1 MTGKLAG
8 KRALVTGAASGI
20 GKSIAESYAREGA
33 VVAVQARSI
42 ERSAETLESITA
54 EGGEAFAVAADLT
67 DTGEIEA
74 MCQQAIE
81 RLGGIDIVMNNA
93 GVGEYKKVVDMEESF
108 WDRIMD
114 VNLKAPFLVSKYTL
128 PAMIEQG
135 AGGVQLFNAST
146 NAKTADADWTAYN
159 ATKHGLVGFVR
170 CLAAEVGPQGIR
182 VNAICPGWID
192 TKMAVELH
200 EDFAREMK
208 EPYEKVYDESMRLN
222 MLSEIIPP
230 QAVADMAVFL
240 AGEGGTYV
248 TGQAINVCAGLSV
261 H

>member
-208 EPYEKVYDESMRLN
+208 EPYERVYDESMRLN

>member
-1 MTGKLAG
+1 MTGALSG

-20 GKSIAESYAREGA
+20 GRAIAESYAREGA
-33 VVAVQARSI
+33 IVAVQARSA
-42 ERSAETLESITA
+42 ERAEETLASIA
-54 EGGEAFAVAADLT
+54 AQGGTAFAVAADLT
-67 DTGEIEA
+67 DGAAIEA
-74 MCQQAIE
+74 MCHQAIE

-93 GVGEYKKVVDMEESF
+93 GVGAYRKVVDMDEAF
-108 WDRIMD
+108 WDNIMA
-114 VNLKAPFLVSKYTL
+114 VNLKAPFLVAKFTL

-135 AGGVQLFNAST
+135 SGGVQLFNAST
-146 NAKTADADWTAYN
+146 NAKTADAEWTAYN
-159 ATKHGLVGFVR
+159 TTKHGLVGFVR

-192 TKMAVELH
+192 TKMAVDLH
-200 EDFAREMK
+200 EDFARDMK
-208 EPYEKVYDESMRLN
+208 QPYEKVFDESMRLN

-230 QAVADMAVFL
+230 RAVADMAVYL
-240 AGEGGTYV
+240 AGAGGAYI

>member
-93 GVGEYKKVVDMEESF
+93 GVGEYKKVIDMEESF

>member
-159 ATKHGLVGFVR
+159 ATKHGLGGFVR

>member
-208 EPYEKVYDESMRLN
+208 EPYERVYDESMRLK

>member
-42 ERSAETLESITA
+42 ERSAETLESIAA

-200 EDFAREMK
+200 EDLAREMK

>member
-20 GKSIAESYAREGA
+20 GKAIAESYAREGA
-33 VVAVQARSI
+33 VVAVQARSVA
-42 ERSAETLESITA
+42 RSEETLASIAA
-54 EGGEAFAVAADLT
+54 EGGTAFAVAADLT
-67 DTGEIEA
+67 DTAEIEA
-74 MCQQAIE
+74 MCAEAIE

-128 PAMIEQG
+128 PAMTEQG
-135 AGGVQLFNAST
+135 SGGVQLFNAST
-146 NAKTADADWTAYN
+146 NAKTADAEWTAYN
-159 ATKHGLVGFVR
+159 TTKHGLVGFVR

-192 TKMAVELH
+192 TKMAVEVH
-200 EDFAREMK
+200 EDFARDMK
-208 EPYEKVYDESMRLN
+208 QPYEKVFDESMRLN

-230 QAVADMAVFL
+230 QAIADMAVYL
-240 AGEGGTYV
+240 AGEGGTYI

>member
-20 GKSIAESYAREGA
+20 GKSIAESSAREGA

-42 ERSAETLESITA
+42 ERSSETLESITA
-54 EGGEAFAVAADLT
+54 EGGEAFAVVADLT

-200 EDFAREMK
+200 EDLAREMK

>member
-54 EGGEAFAVAADLT
+54 EGGEAFAVAAALT

-114 VNLKAPFLVSKYTL
+114 VNLKAPFLVSKYPL

>member
-42 ERSAETLESITA
+42 ERSAETLELITA
-54 EGGEAFAVAADLT
+54 EGGEAFSVAADLT

-192 TKMAVELH
+192 TKMAVKLH
-200 EDFAREMK
+200 EDFARKIK

>member
-42 ERSAETLESITA
+42 ERSAETLKSITE

>member
-1 MTGKLAG
+1 MTGKLTG

-159 ATKHGLVGFVR
+159 ATKHVGFVR

>member
-42 ERSAETLESITA
+42 ERSAETLESIAA

-74 MCQQAIE
+74 MCRQAIE
-81 RLGGIDIVMNNA
+81 SLGGIDIVMNNA
-93 GVGEYKKVVDMEESF
+93 GIGEYKKVVEMEECF

-200 EDFAREMK
+200 EDLAREMK

>member
-42 ERSAETLESITA
+42 ERSAETLELITA

-200 EDFAREMK
+200 EDLAREMK